1 MDWLNTFFPNEK
13 DLFKLTSSR
22 CDDFNIGLAVA
33 NTIDSKHGYAIQSV
47 AFKLSNREARSH
59 NGLLRLARP
68 FHLALID
75 ATGNGERHRQ
85 AAILA
90 CSPGESERRL

>member
-1 MDWLNTFFPNEK
+1 MKSIFFQ
-13 DLFKLTSSR
+13 LTSSR
-22 CDDFNIGLAVA
+22 CDDFNIGLAVT
-33 NTIDSKHGYAIQSV
+33 NVIDSKQGYAIHSK
-47 AFKLSNREARSH
+47 ASKLINREFWSH
-59 NGLLRLARP
+59 YGLLRLARP